1 MGQPNRLP
9 EPGSS
14 ALLPV
19 LFMAAVAVVAALA
32 GAVWSAAYLGARIA
46 GHPTPATGG
55 RFWFDLADGDVVWGA
70 AETGVLVGLLVLLVV
85 VAVGVGV
92 PLRAV
97 FTGGTRV
104 DSKARHMATSKDLA
118 LLTAQGA
125 AADAQRLGAA
135 HAGPGVPLGSSVAR
149 GEPLR
154 APWEWVQL
162 FVMGPRAGKTT
173 CVCVPQLMETGGPA
187 LATSNKRDIVDLT
200 RGPRS
205 MKGLVWVYDV
215 QGLIGEPP
223 TWWWNPLSYV
233 RDVETADQLTDL
245 FITSATSAGAKQD
258 AYFSSAAKSVL
269 SALVL
274 AAAAGGR
281 PITDVLTW
289 VYDVSDETPLE
300 LLSAHGHGFTAT
312 VLEGAMGLTERQ
324 RDGVYGTAQ
333 PWIDFLRNQAL
344 LPWITQQGPDDQ
356 RPQFDPHAF
365 AASTD
370 TIYLLSRE
378 GAGSGAAVTGA
389 LTMATLKAAEQLGSR
404 QPGGRLATPLLAV
417 LDEAANVCRW
427 RELPDLYSHYGSRG
441 IILSTFLQSWAQGA
455 AAWGE
460 EGMQKLWSA
469 TNVSVV
475 GPGNAQDAFVRGVS
489 ERIGDYDVRTR
500 SVSYATK
507 SGRSSSASNQRR
519 RLFEVAEVMALPT
532 GRAIAF
538 STGMPAVLM
547 KLDHYSTKPY
557 ADLVTESRKHY
568 EAQAV
573 AAGVQVPAE
582 PTSPLDS
589 PPVPAAAPPGNEQ
602 PAGRVPLG
610 AARPAKRTRGIDQ
623 AAEDADLPAMWELA
637 APPAP
642 PPPPPPPA
650 TQRPAAVGAER
661 WKAAAAAAIVV
672 DSQPSPEASP
682 PRPVAA
688 SAQRWKAAAD
698 AARAR
703 ELHHTSG
710 DESESER
717 PAP

>member
-1 MGQPNRLP
+1 MRQPNRLP

-14 ALLPV
+14 PLLPL
-19 LFMAAVAVVAALA
+19 LFMASVAAAGALAGLVWLAAFLGARLGDQPAPAGGVDFWLDLVDGDVPWGATETTALVALLTVVTVVAVVV
-32 GAVWSAAYLGARIA
+32 GRAV
-46 GHPTPATGG
+46 
-55 RFWFDLADGDVVWGA
+55 
-70 AETGVLVGLLVLLVV
+70 
-85 VAVGVGV
+85 
-92 PLRAV
+92 RAV

-104 DSKARHMATSKDLA
+104 DSKARFMATAKDLA
-118 LLTAQGA
+118 LLTEQGA
-125 AADAQRLGAA
+125 AADAVRLGAA
-135 HAGPGVPLGSSVAR
+135 HAGPGVPLGTSVAR

-162 FVMGPRAGKTT
+162 YVMGPRAGKTT

-233 RDVETADQLTDL
+233 TSVETADELTDL
-245 FITSATSAGAKQD
+245 FITSATSADARQD
-258 AYFSSAAKSVL
+258 AYFSSAGRSVL
-269 SALVL
+269 SAMVL
-274 AAAAGGR
+274 AAAAGQR

-289 VYDVSDETPLE
+289 LYDVTDETPLD
-300 LLSAHGHGFTAT
+300 LLSANGYGFTAT
-312 VLEGAMGLTERQ
+312 ALEGAMELTERQ
-324 RDGVYGTAQ
+324 RDGVYGTAR
-333 PWIDFLRNQAL
+333 PWVDFLRNKTL
-344 LPWITQQGPDDQ
+344 LPWITRQGPDDA

-370 TIYLLSRE
+370 TIYLVSRE

-389 LTMATLKAAEQLGSR
+389 LTMATLKAAEQLGAL

-427 RELPDLYSHYGSRG
+427 RELPNLYSHYGSRG

-475 GPGNAQDAFVRGVS
+475 GPGNAQDTFVRGVS
-489 ERIGDYDVRTR
+489 ERIGDHDVRTR
-500 SVSYATK
+500 SVSYAAR
-507 SGRSSSASNQRR
+507 SGRSASSSIQRR
-519 RLFEVAEVMALPT
+519 RLFEVAEVMSLPA

-557 ADLVTESRKHY
+557 ADLVTESRNFY

-573 AAGVQVPAE
+573 AAGAHVP
-582 PTSPLDS
+582 L
-589 PPVPAAAPPGNEQ
+589 PAASPFEEPPAPA
-602 PAGRVPLG
+602 PAPEPVEATA
-610 AARPAKRTRGIDQ
+610 AAR
-623 AAEDADLPAMWELA
+623 ADA
-637 APPAP
+637 APRASRAPGVDSARTLEATDLDAPLSGWAPVSIAP
-642 PPPPPPPA
+642 PPPQPP
-650 TQRPAAVGAER
+650 V
-661 WKAAAAAAIVV
+661 AAAAAAG
-672 DSQPSPEASP
+672 AL
-682 PRPVAA
+682 
-688 SAQRWKAAAD
+688 RWKAAAD

-703 ELHHTSG
+703 EHQAQHDDATEG
-710 DESESER
+710 R
-717 PAP
+717 PP